1 MPAYFPENNDA
12 LPSDTEVKSLQK
24 INDLL
29 KDGITIGEV
38 EIVPGSQ
45 DLPVKQA
52 TAANLNATVV
62 QPTAANFNAT
72 VVQSTAANF
81 NATVNLKDGSGNA
94 ITSTSIGGKQRLDV
108 NLSSAGS
115 TGSATP
121 TTANVFG
128 GTDGTNLRAVRV
140 DTNGRLDTSGTT
152 AAVTTFQTNGSGTLA
167 AADGTRKY
175 FSVFNSGPAIL
186 YVRLGTGTPTTTD
199 FSVSLQTG
207 EFYELTDYTGAIQGL
222 YGSAGNTARITIVT

>member
-62 QPTAANFNAT
+62 QP
-72 VVQSTAANF
+72 TAANF

-152 AAVTTFQTNGSGTLA
+152 AAVSTFTTNGAGTLA
-167 AADGTRKY
+167 ASDGTRKY
-175 FSVFNSGPAIL
+175 FSVYNSGPAIL
-186 YVRLGTGTPTTTD
+186 YVLLGTGTPSATS
-199 FSVSLQTG
+199 FSVAVLTG
-207 EFYELTDYTGAIQGL
+207 ELYENVNYTGAIQGF
-222 YGSAGNTARITIVT
+222 YASASNTARITIVT